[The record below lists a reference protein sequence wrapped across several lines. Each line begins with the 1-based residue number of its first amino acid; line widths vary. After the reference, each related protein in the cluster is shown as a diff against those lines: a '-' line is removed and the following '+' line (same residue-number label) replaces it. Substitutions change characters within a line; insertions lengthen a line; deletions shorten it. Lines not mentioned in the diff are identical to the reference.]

1 MMQEESGLDIILNS
15 GSTAFQGAVIKGG
28 RKFTDEYTQEAA
40 YCDINP
46 EDFEELGKP
55 WYVKVTNSYGDSV
68 ILRAKK
74 TDRQQ
79 RGEIF
84 IPRGPWANIV
94 VTPVTEST
102 GSPRYKNLVVHIEKG
117 SGPVL
122 GPQELM
128 KLYYSKRTRP
138 KWEANRK
145 WTA

>member
-1 MMQEESGLDIILNS
+1 MQEGRGVDIILNT
-15 GSTAFQGAVIKGG
+15 GGTAFQGAVIKGG
-28 RKFTDEYTQEAA
+28 RKFTDDYTKEAA

-55 WYVKVTNSYGDSV
+55 WFVRVTNEYGDSV

-102 GSPRYKNLVVHIEKG
+102 GSPRYKNLVVQIEKEAH
-117 SGPVL
+117 GPVL
-122 GPQELM
+122 GPKELM
-128 KLYYSKRTRP
+128 EKYYTKRERP
-138 KWEANRK
+138 NWEANRK

>member
-1 MMQEESGLDIILNS
+1 MQEGSGVDIILNT

-28 RKFTDEYTQEAA
+28 RKFTDDYTKEAA

-55 WYVKVTNSYGDSV
+55 WFVKVTNEYGDGV

-79 RGEIF
+79 RGEIWV
-84 IPRGPWANIV
+84 PRGPWANIV

-102 GSPRYKNLVVHIEKG
+102 GSPRYKNLKVQIEKEAH
-117 SGPVL
+117 GPVL
-122 GPQELM
+122 GPKELM
-128 KLYYSKRTRP
+128 EKYYTKRERP
-138 KWEANRK
+138 NWEANRK

>member
-1 MMQEESGLDIILNS
+1 VDIILNS

-28 RKFTDEYTQEAA
+28 RKFTDEYRTEAG

-55 WYVKVTNSYGDSV
+55 WFVKVTNTYGDSV

-79 RGEIF
+79 RGEMF

-102 GSPRYKNLVVHIEKG
+102 GSPRYKNLKVQIEKAN
-117 SGPVL
+117 GPVL
-122 GPQELM
+122 GPIELM
-128 KLYYSKRTRP
+128 KKYYSKRPRP
-138 KWEANRK
+138 KWEENRK

>member
-1 MMQEESGLDIILNS
+1 MEIILNT
-15 GSTAFQGAVIKGG
+15 GGTAFQGAVIKGG

-46 EDFEELGKP
+46 EDFTELDKP
-55 WYVKVTNSYGDSV
+55 WIVKVTNRYGDSV

-94 VTPVTEST
+94 VTAMTEST
-102 GSPRYKNLVVHIEKG
+102 GSPEYKNAKVQVEKA
-117 SGPVL
+117 SGPIL
-122 GPQELM
+122 GPEELM
-128 KLYYSKRTRP
+128 KKYYSKRTGLQQA
-138 KWEANRK
+138 EGGA
-145 WTA
+145 

>member
-1 MMQEESGLDIILNS
+1 MMQEESGLDIILNT

-55 WYVKVTNSYGDSV
+55 WIVKVTNEYGDSV

-79 RGEIF
+79 RGEIW

-102 GSPRYKNLVVHIEKG
+102 GSPRYKNLKVQIEKA

-128 KLYYSKRTRP
+128 KKYYTKRARP
-138 KWEANRK
+138 KWEENRK

>member
-1 MMQEESGLDIILNS
+1 MDIVLNT

-28 RKFTDEYTQEAA
+28 RKFTDEYTKEAG

-55 WYVKVTNSYGDSV
+55 WFVKLTNSYGDSV

-79 RGEIF
+79 RGEVF
-84 IPRGPWANIV
+84 VPRGPWANIV

-102 GSPRYKNLVVHIEKG
+102 GSPRYKNLVVQIEKA

-122 GPQELM
+122 GPEELM
-128 KLYYSKRTRP
+128 KKYYSKRPRP
-138 KWEANRK
+138 KWEENRK

>member
-1 MMQEESGLDIILNS
+1 LDIILNT

-28 RKFTDEYTQEAA
+28 RKFTDDYTQEAA
-40 YCDINP
+40 YCDISP

-55 WYVKVTNSYGDSV
+55 WFVKVTNSYGDSV

-102 GSPRYKNLVVHIEKG
+102 GSPRYKNLVVQIEKG

-128 KLYYSKRTRP
+128 KKYYTKRARP

>member
-1 MMQEESGLDIILNS
+1 MDIILNT
-15 GSTAFQGAVIKGG
+15 GGTAFQGAVIKGG

-46 EDFEELGKP
+46 EDWKELSRP
-55 WYVKVTNSYGDSV
+55 WYVKVTNVYGDSV
-68 ILRAKK
+68 ILKAKH

-94 VTPVTEST
+94 VTAKTEST
-102 GSPRYKNLVVHIEKG
+102 GSPEYKNAIVQIEKG

-122 GPQELM
+122 GPEELM
-128 KLYYSKRTRP
+128 KKYYSKRTGLQQA
-138 KWEANRK
+138 EGGA
-145 WTA
+145 

>member
-1 MMQEESGLDIILNS
+1 MDIILNT
-15 GSTAFQGAVIKGG
+15 GGTAFQGAVIKGG

-55 WYVKVTNSYGDSV
+55 WFVKVTNEYGDSV

-94 VTPVTEST
+94 VTPETEST
-102 GSPRYKNLVVHIEKG
+102 GSPAYKNLKVQVEKT

-122 GPQELM
+122 GPVELM
-128 KLYYSKRTRP
+128 KKYYSKRTGVQQV
-138 KWEANRK
+138 AGG
-145 WTA
+145 A

>member
-1 MMQEESGLDIILNS
+1 MDIILNT
-15 GSTAFQGAVIKGG
+15 GGTAFQGAVIKGG

-46 EDFEELGKP
+46 EDFTELGKP
-55 WYVKVTNSYGDSV
+55 WLVKVTNEYGDSV

-94 VTPVTEST
+94 VTIETEST
-102 GSPRYKNLVVHIEKG
+102 GSPAYKNLKVQIEKG
-117 SGPVL
+117 DGPVL
-122 GPQELM
+122 DPVTLM
-128 KLYYSKRTRP
+128 KTYYSKRTGV
-138 KWEANRK
+138 KVEGGV
-145 WTA
+145 